1 VSDEVWKNAV
11 VGLLKKHNERIEN
24 LETNLRMLLIR
35 NEVLEKKIVKLKK
48 KFLRRRKSNGKQT

>member
-1 VSDEVWKNAV
+1 VSDEVWKKAV
-11 VGLLKKHNERIEN
+11 VDLLKKHNEKIED
-24 LETNLRMLLIR
+24 LEIQLRMLLMR